1 MADKRKIS
9 ITAALVELKTLDSRI
24 MKTINDCNFVGAK
37 KKSSDMVGHFKK
49 DNFVE
54 NAKADYQSINDLIT
68 NRAALKSAIVQSN
81 AVTTVEIG
89 GVNYTVAQAIEKK
102 SSIEYDKTLLMA
114 MKQQYKKATDQV
126 LKENG
131 KVDTQVENMLLTFL
145 GKDTDK
151 KLNESDLE
159 LITTPIR
166 EKNEWELIDPLNLYE
181 KIQKLEKEI
190 DEFLADVDIKLSVS
204 NAITFIEV

>member
-37 KKSSDMVGHFKK
+37 KKSSNMVGHFKE
-49 DNFVE
+49 DNFVA
-54 NAKADYQSINDLIT
+54 NVKADYQSVIDLIS
-68 NRAALKSAIVQSN
+68 NRATLKSAIVQSN

-114 MKQQYKKATDQV
+114 MKQQYKKATEQV

-166 EKNEWELIDPLNLYE
+166 EKNEWELVDPIGIYS
-181 KIQKLEKEI
+181 KIQELEKEI
-190 DEFLADVDIKLSVS
+190 DEFLADVDIKLSIS